1 MGLLDW
7 LTDGGA
13 SSSVFGGMG
22 GVNSPSGVDPNQ
34 QPPMPPV
41 QMTGTDALP
50 IAPPQPNPGAMAP
63 PVNPAATDIGGGIP
77 PGGTGAPPVP
87 DPSTT
92 DIGGGMPPG
101 GTGAPP
107 APPPN
112 PAADGNPAAGF
123 GGASMPPQVPLPQ
136 PRPPGAPPPMAM
148 TDTPKTTFTPN
159 QPPGAPPPG
168 PGPPMQIAPQNAPP
182 TAPVMP
188 PGQTALGRALGIRPD
203 QAALN
208 GRQSMAGFGAGLK
221 AIGQG
226 AGLGQGKFAAF
237 AGGAGNAMEGANK
250 EAQTQQKQ
258 AIDYLKS
265 AIDAK
270 KAGDDQTYKRDMLQF
285 QIKNAQEKLAVEREK
300 MASDKTAA
308 NKNDTP
314 TQLYLSAQ
322 RLVQPDRNALNKQ
335 LDQMRKDGTDPA
347 LLAKTQ
353 ADGEAAIQAKLQG
366 HYSTLGIH
374 PQDAATLAKQPGNSQ
389 QNPVDGK
396 VQGLTPDNIAK
407 KLQPGQW
414 FTNPA
419 DGKLIQYKGPPKS
432 DDKKSSATPDKP
444 TNPEPIDPTKP
455 YKTPAS
461 AMASAD
467 DED

>member
-50 IAPPQPNPGAMAP
+50 IARPPQPNPGAMAP
-63 PVNPAATDIGGGIP
+63 PVNPASTDIGGGIP
-77 PGGTGAPPVP
+77 PGGTGSPPVP

-92 DIGGGMPPG
+92 DIAGGMQG
-101 GTGAPP
+101 AAPP
-107 APPPN
+107 APPPPN

-123 GGASMPPQVPLPQ
+123 GGASMPPPPVPMPQ
-136 PRPPGAPPPMAM
+136 PRPAGA
-148 TDTPKTTFTPN
+148 
-159 QPPGAPPPG
+159 PGAPPPG
-168 PGPPMQIAPQNAPP
+168 PAAIPPNATPTAGAAPPGPPMNIAPQAAPP
-182 TAPVMP
+182 TAPAMP

-258 AIDYLKS
+258 ATDYLKS

-270 KAGDDQTYKRDMLQF
+270 KAGDEAGYKQNYLQY
-285 QIKNAQEKLAVEREK
+285 LAATLK
-300 MASDKTAA
+300 QKTDAAANKDAVA

-432 DDKKSSATPDKP
+432 DDKKSNATPDKP